1 MNKNISSFSL
11 QKSDIML
18 ICKIGGS
25 MQKVITKFLNYIEY
39 ERNYSDHTKENYK
52 KDLDQFYQFLTLKK
66 KDNIKSVTYDL
77 IREYL
82 VILNEK
88 GYTAS
93 TQSRHVSTLKSFF
106 KFLQSENIISEN
118 PMTLISNP
126 KKEKKLPSY
135 LSASDLETFLELPD
149 KETKLGIRDRLILEL
164 LYSTGIRVSELTN
177 IKLKDIKE
185 SQKQIKILGKGSK
198 ERYVYYGKTCQEKLD
213 QYLIRSRPIL
223 VKGKEREELILDC
236 KGEPLTDR
244 GVRDII
250 NRITKKAGSKYH
262 IYPHML
268 RHTFAT
274 DMLNHGADL
283 KSVQTLLG
291 HENISTTGI
300 YTHVSNQ
307 RLREVYRK
315 SHPRATKKGSD

>member
-1 MNKNISSFSL
+1 
-11 QKSDIML
+11 ML
-18 ICKIGGS
+18 IFKIGGS
-25 MQKVITKFLNYIEY
+25 MEKLITKFLNYIEY
-39 ERNYSDHTKENYK
+39 ERNYSSHTKLNYK
-52 KDLDQFYQFLTLKK
+52 KDLEQFYKFLTAKK
-66 KDNIKSVTYDL
+66 QKKITTVTYDI

-82 VILNEK
+82 VTLSEK

-93 TQSRHVSTLKSFF
+93 SQSRHVSTLKSFF
-106 KFLQSENIISEN
+106 KYLQSENVITEN
-118 PMTLISNP
+118 PMLLISNP

-135 LSASDLETFLELPD
+135 LNGSDLETFLELPS
-149 KETKLGIRDRLILEL
+149 KETKLGIRDRFILEL

-177 IKLKDIKE
+177 MKLKDINQT
-185 SQKQIKILGKGSK
+185 QKQIKILGKGSK
-198 ERYVYYGKTCQEKLD
+198 ERYVYYGKKCQEKMD
-213 QYLIRSRPIL
+213 QYLIRSRPL
-223 VKGKEREELILDC
+223 LTKGKEIEELLIDY
-236 KGEPLTDR
+236 KGEPLTTR
-244 GVRDII
+244 GIRDII

-315 SHPRATKKGSD
+315 SHPRAIRKESD